1 MDHETKKEPT
11 VKRKKIKHENVEVVK
26 HHAIT
31 ILAIMATGGGGY
43 LTKFNTGRLRP
54 EVQPHTILYTILAE
68 KAPTFIYLLLRNGT
82 PFAYLL

>member
-31 ILAIMATGGGGY
+31 ILAILAKAKGGGGGG
-43 LTKFNTGRLRP
+43 N
-54 EVQPHTILYTILAE
+54 
-68 KAPTFIYLLLRNGT
+68 
-82 PFAYLL
+82 